1 MAKYTTRYVGR
12 LSPEFALLGFLTEQP
27 GYGYELHQRLATELG
42 FVWHISQSQS
52 YNILKRLEAQ
62 GFVISNKVEQEKL
75 PPRQMLYLTTIGRQ
89 RFEAWLHAPTSS
101 SVHAMRLE
109 FITRLYFVQRA
120 GGSKEI
126 QTMLDEQTIT
136 TGVNIARLEHSLENV
151 PAEQIFNRL
160 GLELR
165 IKQLKSLLE
174 WLDDCRKLFQQAHNQ
189 PERIQK

>member
-27 GYGYELHQRLATELG
+27 GYGYELHQRLVTELG

-52 YNILKRLEAQ
+52 YNILKRLEVQ
-62 GFVISNKVEQEKL
+62 GFIISKKVEQEKL
-75 PPRQMLYLTTIGRQ
+75 PPRQMLNITTSGKQ
-89 RFEAWLHAPTSS
+89 RFETWLHAPTGS

-109 FITRLYFVQRA
+109 FITRLYFSHRS
-120 GGSKEI
+120 GSIEI
-126 QTMLDEQTIT
+126 QTLLDEQTAA
-136 TGVNIARLEHSLENV
+136 TGINIARLETSLENA
-151 PAEQIFNRL
+151 PDEQIFNRL

-174 WLDDCRKLFQQAHNQ
+174 WLDDCRKLFQQPLRQ
-189 PERIQK
+189 PERK